1 MSPTRLLA
9 LSASLVVC
17 VLTAPLLASTGEL
30 PVTTSSPEAR
40 QLFVQAMD
48 KADNLELQ
56 AALKLV
62 DQAIAKDPDF
72 AMAYLLR
79 ANVVASFSAVRENI
93 EKAVSLADKVSPGE
107 RNLILGS
114 KAQADG
120 DMTGTKLHLDALA
133 TEFPNDKRVILRL
146 GRFQRAIGNE
156 RQAAVLFLKATTL
169 APTFAPAFNDLG
181 YARMALRNFAG
192 AETAF
197 KKYVALLP
205 NSPNPYDSYGEML
218 MKAGRYD
225 ESIVQYRKALEKDP
239 GFVASMSG
247 IGMNQVLKKEYAEA
261 RKTFD
266 AQREKAPDLDGQ
278 LDALENVAT
287 SHVDEGN
294 VEKAVEVYGD
304 VASRAMEGHE
314 PIRAIAAELSS
325 AFVLSARGN
334 AEAAAP
340 HVAKADEILGGASLP
355 ESAKSRQAS
364 RIDLVRAQVQAAGG
378 QFDEANSTLEK
389 AKAAIEQ
396 REIPGEVRRLNT
408 AMGVV
413 ALKQKKY
420 ADALAY
426 LKKGNDQDP
435 YTLYQRAVAQAGLGQ
450 RSQAAALFA
459 TVAKSNVNDL
469 GYALVRQEAMAQ
481 SSMQPVATA
490 GRKK

>member
-1 MSPTRLLA
+1 MSPSRTLSIGVFLAACLLA
-9 LSASLVVC
+9 P
-17 VLTAPLLASTGEL
+17 PLLASTGEL
-30 PVTTSSPEAR
+30 PITTTSPEAR
-40 QLFVQAMD
+40 RLFVQAMD

-62 DQAIAKDPDF
+62 DQAIASDPEF

-79 ANVVASFSAVRENI
+79 ANVVASFSSVRENVD
-93 EKAVSLADKVSPGE
+93 KAVSLVDKVSPGE
-107 RNLILGS
+107 RNLILAS
-114 KAQADG
+114 KAQSDG

-133 TEFPNDKRVILRL
+133 TEFPNDKRVILQL
-146 GRFQRAIGNE
+146 GRFQRLLGNE
-156 RQAAVLFLKATTL
+156 RQASVLFRKATTL
-169 APTFAPAFNDLG
+169 DPSFAPAFNDLG
-181 YARMALRNFAG
+181 YARMALGDFRS

-197 KKYVALLP
+197 KKYIVLLP
-205 NSPNPYDSYGEML
+205 KSPNPYDSYAEML

-225 ESIVQYRKALEKDP
+225 ESIAQYRKALEEDP

-247 IGMNQVLKKEYAEA
+247 IGMNQVFKKNYAEA
-261 RKTFD
+261 RKTFE

-278 LDALENVAT
+278 LDALENIAT

-294 VEKAVEVYGD
+294 ADKAVEVYGD

-314 PIRAIAAELSS
+314 PLRAIGAELSS

-334 AEAAAP
+334 AQAAAP

-355 ESAKSRQAS
+355 ESVKSRQAS
-364 RIDLVRAQVQAAGG
+364 RIDLVRAQVHAAGG
-378 QFDEANSTLEK
+378 QFDEARATLEK

-396 REIPGEVRRLNT
+396 REIPGEKRRLNT
-408 AMGVV
+408 AMGTV
-413 ALKQKKY
+413 ALKEKKY
-420 ADALAY
+420 ADALAF
-426 LKKGNDQDP
+426 LKKGDDQDP

-459 TVAKSNVNDL
+459 TVAKSNVNNL

-481 SSMQPVATA
+481 SSLQPVATA